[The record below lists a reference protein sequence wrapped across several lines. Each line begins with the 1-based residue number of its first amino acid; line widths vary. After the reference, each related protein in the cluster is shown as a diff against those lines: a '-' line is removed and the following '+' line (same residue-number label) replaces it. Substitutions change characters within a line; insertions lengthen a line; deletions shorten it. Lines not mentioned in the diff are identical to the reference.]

1 MTITTDNTNK
11 LIDFVA
17 KNYEAGRLD
26 DDSLVQ
32 LIEVSAKYLNLQTIS
47 EYARLNKLSYNGA
60 KNHRN
65 HIKISGVKFIINNE

>member
-1 MTITTDNTNK
+1 MKTVENTRK

-32 LIEVSAKYLNLQTIS
+32 LIELAAKYLNLQTIA

-60 KNHRN
+60 KNYRN
-65 HIKISGVKFIINNE
+65 NIKISGVKFIVNNE